1 MNPSDRPIDAA
12 QRELIEEFALFADWS
27 ERYQH
32 LIDLG
37 RQLPPYPAECR
48 DDAHR
53 VQGCQ
58 SQVWLCADGD
68 AAGLQFRAASD
79 GAIVAGLLALLLRV
93 YSGHPAR
100 TILDTPPAFI
110 EAIGLGSHL
119 SMTRRNGLAAVLGR
133 IQAHARAVLGA
144 DATAARE
151 TPATAALDPSAPLA
165 GAAETRQ

>member
-1 MNPSDRPIDAA
+1 MTASPAPIDQA
-12 QRELIEEFALFADWS
+12 QQELIDEFALFSDWS

-37 RQLPPYPAECR
+37 RQLPAYPDDRR

-58 SQVWLCADGD
+58 SQVWLCAEGG
-68 AAGLQFRAASD
+68 AGRLDFAAASD

-93 YSGHPAR
+93 YSGQSAP
-100 TILDTPPAFI
+100 TILATPPSFI

-119 SMTRRNGLAAVLGR
+119 SMTRRNGLAAVLAR
-133 IQAHARAVLGA
+133 IRAH
-144 DATAARE
+144 
-151 TPATAALDPSAPLA
+151 ATAAL
-165 GAAETRQ
+165 AETATEPSR

>member
-1 MNPSDRPIDAA
+1 MTVSSTPIDQA
-12 QRELIEEFALFADWS
+12 QQELIDEFALFSDWS

-37 RQLPPYPAECR
+37 RHLAPYPDARR

-58 SQVWLCADGD
+58 SQVWLCAEGD
-68 AAGLQFRAASD
+68 ASALEFRAASD

-93 YSGHPAR
+93 YSGQSAQ
-100 TILDTPPAFI
+100 TILATPPAFI

-119 SMTRRNGLAAVLGR
+119 SMTRRNGLAAVLTR
-133 IQAHARAVLGA
+133 IRAHASAAL
-144 DATAARE
+144 ATATELPR
-151 TPATAALDPSAPLA
+151 
-165 GAAETRQ
+165 

>member
-1 MNPSDRPIDAA
+1 MNPSDHQIDAA

-37 RQLPPYPAECR
+37 RHLPPYPAEFR

-58 SQVWLCADGD
+58 SQVWLHAEGD
-68 AAGLQFRAASD
+68 AAQLQFRAASD

-93 YSGHPAR
+93 YSGHSAR
-100 TILDTPPAFI
+100 SILDTPPTFI

-119 SMTRRNGLAAVLGR
+119 SMTRRNGLAAVLTR
-133 IQAHARAVLGA
+133 IQAHARAVLGEPA
-144 DATAARE
+144 AGATPQLTPKQHTTAAS
-151 TPATAALDPSAPLA
+151 AAV
-165 GAAETRQ
+165 EVRQ